1 MLYRD
6 SVKNAMLYRYSI
18 KKGPNAIT
26 TALKNGKK
34 GPNAVATALETA
46 KCYTGIA
53 FEPQQKDG
61 RKWQKQW

>member
-1 MLYRD
+1 MRILAAQCYT
-6 SVKNAMLYRYSI
+6 A
-18 KKGPNAIT
+18 
-26 TALKNGKK
+26 TALKTQCYTGIALKTAKK

-61 RKWQKQW
+61 RKWRKQW